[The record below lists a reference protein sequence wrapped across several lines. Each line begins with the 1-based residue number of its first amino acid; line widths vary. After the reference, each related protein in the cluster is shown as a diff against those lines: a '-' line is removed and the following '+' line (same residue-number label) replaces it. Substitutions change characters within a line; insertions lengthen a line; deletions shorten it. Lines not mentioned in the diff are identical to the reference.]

1 MAIYTCSN
9 FIKTYFF
16 DFNILRKSILLW
28 IRKSI
33 QVSVPE
39 ILQFHLAGQS
49 YQRLAFLQIP
59 KLEIFVH
66 KLRADSV
73 YLNNF
78 KK

>member
-9 FIKTYFF
+9 FLKIYFF

-28 IRKSI
+28 IIKSI

-66 KLRADSV
+66 ELRAHLV
-73 YLNNF
+73 YLNILNN
-78 KK
+78 